1 MLKKETKNKKG
12 LNQQFP
18 RDSYGRSTK
27 SKLFLL
33 IITFHWDFLG
43 SPVVKTPYS

>member
-1 MLKKETKNKKG
+1 MKNKKG

-33 IITFHWDFLG
+33 IINFTRTF
-43 SPVVKTPYS
+43 PVVQW